1 MPTLMSRPRIRTR
14 NHKIHRSKSPGMKSI
29 LIFPGP
35 TKPTN
40 VQSRRRSTLRLPPQ
54 RVVAE
59 RGRPLR
65 QQLGHLRHLPRLRPR
80 QPRRPPQAAVRLQR
94 PLPAGPHP
102 PRRRVLRAQLL
113 QRLLVLPQ
121 PESKPL
127 RVLDLP
133 CHRLAKT

>member
-35 TKPTN
+35 TKLTT
-40 VQSRRRSTLRLPPQ
+40 VQSRRRSTLRLPLQ
-54 RVVAE
+54 RVVVE
-59 RGRPLR
+59 RNRPR
-65 QQLGHLRHLPRLRPR
+65 RRHQGHPGHLGRVRHLPRLRSR
-80 QPRRPPQAAVRLQR
+80 QPRRPPQAAVR
-94 PLPAGPHP
+94 PHP
-102 PRRRVLRAQLL
+102 PHQLVLRAQLP

-121 PESKPL
+121 PESKPR

-133 CHRLAKT
+133 RHRLAKT